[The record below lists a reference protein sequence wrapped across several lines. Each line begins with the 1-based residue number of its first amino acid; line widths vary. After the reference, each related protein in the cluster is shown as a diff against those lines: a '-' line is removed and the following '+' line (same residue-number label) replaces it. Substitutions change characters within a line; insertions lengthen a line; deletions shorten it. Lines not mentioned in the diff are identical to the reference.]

1 MQDLQTLEEI
11 EKIEQSL
18 NNIDLN
24 ETIPLEATKTIKKK
38 RVLSEKQLNV
48 LALAREKLKEKTKER
63 QIQKRLEQEAIED
76 EVQKRLNEYKT
87 GLEQKVVR
95 KAISIKKKKVLSER
109 QLEVLSNARAKL
121 AERNKERIAQ
131 KKLEQQAIEDEVQ
144 KRLNEYKTGLE
155 QKVVRK
161 AISIKKKQIKKKALL
176 EEISD
181 DETPIQK
188 IKEIAKK
195 KNHPAPQPEPANK
208 FIFV

>member
-1 MQDLQTLEEI
+1 MQDSQEL
-11 EKIEQSL
+11 EKIENQLNSL
-18 NNIDLN
+18 TLDND
-24 ETIPLEATKTIKKK
+24 ETIPLEATKT
-38 RVLSEKQLNV
+38 
-48 LALAREKLKEKTKER
+48 
-63 QIQKRLEQEAIED
+63 
-76 EVQKRLNEYKT
+76 
-87 GLEQKVVR
+87 
-95 KAISIKKKKVLSER
+95 IKKKKVLSER
-109 QLEVLSNARAKL
+109 QLEVLSNPRAKL

-144 KRLNEYKTGLE
+144 RRLDEYKTGLE

-161 AISIKKKQIKKKALL
+161 AISIKKKQIKKEAVL

>member
-1 MQDLQTLEEI
+1 MSDL
-11 EKIEQSL
+11 EKIENIENQL
-18 NNIDLN
+18 NILALDDN
-24 ETIPLEATKTIKKK
+24 ETTPLEASKT
-38 RVLSEKQLNV
+38 
-48 LALAREKLKEKTKER
+48 
-63 QIQKRLEQEAIED
+63 
-76 EVQKRLNEYKT
+76 
-87 GLEQKVVR
+87 
-95 KAISIKKKKVLSER
+95 IKKKKVLSER

-144 KRLNEYKTGLE
+144 RRLNEYKSGVE
-155 QKVVRK
+155 DKIVKK
-161 AISIKKKQIKKKALL
+161 AISIKKKQIKKEALL

-195 KNHPAPQPEPANK
+195 KNHPAQQPEPVNK

>member
-1 MQDLQTLEEI
+1 MQDLQTLE
-11 EKIEQSL
+11 KIENQLNSL
-18 NNIDLN
+18 TLDND
-24 ETIPLEATKTIKKK
+24 ETIPLEATKT
-38 RVLSEKQLNV
+38 
-48 LALAREKLKEKTKER
+48 
-63 QIQKRLEQEAIED
+63 
-76 EVQKRLNEYKT
+76 
-87 GLEQKVVR
+87 
-95 KAISIKKKKVLSER
+95 IKKKKVLSER

-161 AISIKKKQIKKKALL
+161 AISIKKKQIKKEAVL

-188 IKEIAKK
+188 VKEIAKK
-195 KNHPAPQPEPANK
+195 KNHPAPQPQPANK
-208 FIFV
+208 NKFV

>member
-1 MQDLQTLEEI
+1 MSDLEKI
-11 EKIEQSL
+11 EKIEKEI
-18 NNIDLN
+18 NILALDN
-24 ETIPLEATKTIKKK
+24 DETIPLEATKT
-38 RVLSEKQLNV
+38 
-48 LALAREKLKEKTKER
+48 
-63 QIQKRLEQEAIED
+63 
-76 EVQKRLNEYKT
+76 
-87 GLEQKVVR
+87 
-95 KAISIKKKKVLSER
+95 IKKKKVLSER

-144 KRLNEYKTGLE
+144 RRLDEYKTGLE
-155 QKVVRK
+155 QKIVKK
-161 AISIKKKQIKKKALL
+161 AVSIKKKQIKKEALL